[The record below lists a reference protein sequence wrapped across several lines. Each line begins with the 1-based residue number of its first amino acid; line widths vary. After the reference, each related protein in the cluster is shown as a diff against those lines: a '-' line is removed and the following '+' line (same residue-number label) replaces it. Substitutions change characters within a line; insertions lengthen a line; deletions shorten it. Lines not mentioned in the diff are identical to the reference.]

1 MCRESRSGPYH
12 RLRVQAELIDVTD
25 GLLDAPEGLECS
37 LDQFGPRSSEHGDGD
52 VVWDEPLLDQ
62 VFVSDSDEWAMPM
75 SLPVFL
81 RLKGRAQSG
90 WERLLRAV

>member
-1 MCRESRSGPYH
+1 MAGLNKVLIIGNFARDPVTRVASGGTAICEMGLATNRRCRTASG
-12 RLRVQAELIDVTD
+12 QE
-25 GLLDAPEGLECS
+25 
-37 LDQFGPRSSEHGDGD
+37 GD

-90 WERLLRAV
+90 WQRLLRAV